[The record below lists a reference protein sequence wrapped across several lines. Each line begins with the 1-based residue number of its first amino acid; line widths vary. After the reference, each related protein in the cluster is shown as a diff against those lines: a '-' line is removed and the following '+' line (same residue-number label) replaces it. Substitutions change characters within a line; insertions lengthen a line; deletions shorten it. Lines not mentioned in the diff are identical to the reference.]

1 MALKKG
7 QVWSKL
13 VWGGVSAGHVFFT
26 FVLEAFRTL
35 PFSVTFLARF
45 QSPFFHLF
53 FRFWRLPGQV
63 YFTFFSRFFG
73 AYMVTFVSRF
83 FHVFLGKT

>member
-53 FRFWRLPGQV
+53 FRFGDCPG
-63 YFTFFSRFFG
+63 RCI
-73 AYMVTFVSRF
+73 SRF
-83 FHVFLGKT
+83 FHVFSAPTWSRLFDVFFTFS